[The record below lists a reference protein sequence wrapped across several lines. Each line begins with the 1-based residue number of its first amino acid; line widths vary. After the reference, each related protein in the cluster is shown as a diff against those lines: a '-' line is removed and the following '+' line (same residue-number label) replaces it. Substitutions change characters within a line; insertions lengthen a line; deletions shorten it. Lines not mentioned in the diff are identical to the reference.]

1 MSVCFRLTWSQGPA
15 CAANCGER
23 LTILNTTHPIGWN
36 ARDFAIQ
43 GIDGKTYSL
52 AQVRGPKGALVTFL
66 CNHCP
71 YMKASINR
79 IVAEANAPPRDRHRH
94 DRDYAERHWRL
105 SREFLRQH
113 AALVVHR
120 KSRRSSMSAPD
131 SAFWSRQSNSN
142 FVFALRPRSVLIQEV
157 VWNYGAGVAARRS
170 ARLAPGCRRQ

>member
-1 MSVCFRLTWSQGPA
+1 MRSGPSALEPLCDMSVCFRLTWSQGPA

-23 LTILNTTHPIGWN
+23 LMILNTTHPIGWN

-105 SREFLRQH
+105 SREFLRQQCS
-113 AALVVHR
+113 AGCSPEIPPKFDECAG
-120 KSRRSSMSAPD
+120 SRSRSSVEL
-131 SAFWSRQSNSN
+131 WGR
-142 FVFALRPRSVLIQEV
+142 
-157 VWNYGAGVAARRS
+157 VAARRS
-170 ARLAPGCRRQ
+170 ARLAPGGRRQ